1 VRQEQLRSEDPGVL
15 RRKRR
20 SREGSGNNANLTAFK
35 VLLKVSPKPGNHE
48 RDSTFSCFFT
58 LLHTS
63 DLLLLKPELLL
74 YYGAS
79 SVTL

>member
-1 VRQEQLRSEDPGVL
+1 MRQEQLRSEDPGVL

-20 SREGSGNNANLTAFK
+20 SREESGNNANLIAFK
-35 VLLKVSPKPGNHE
+35 MLKVSPKPGNHE
-48 RDSTFSCFFT
+48 RDSTFSYFFT
-58 LLHTS
+58 LLHAS
-63 DLLLLKPELLL
+63 ELLLLKPELSL